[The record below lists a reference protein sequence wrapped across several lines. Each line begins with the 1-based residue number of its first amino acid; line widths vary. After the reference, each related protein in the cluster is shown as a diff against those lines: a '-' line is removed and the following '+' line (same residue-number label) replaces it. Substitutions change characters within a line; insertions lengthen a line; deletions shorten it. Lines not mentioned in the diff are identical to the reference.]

1 MNKRLL
7 LSLLLPVLV
16 LNFTQVKSQ
25 CPSAGFSIQNPICS
39 GQTLNITNSSVGASS
54 YSWDFCPGFFS
65 SNGTLAFDTAFSLSF
80 PGDITVTSEND
91 TTIIFVCGK
100 SNGNIN
106 RVIYG
111 NGPGERPT
119 SFEDL
124 GNFGGIL
131 FNPSDIA
138 LYNQN
143 GTWYGIVVDYGTYS
157 IIRLRFGNSLK
168 NSPDSVTVLLNSSNS
183 NLTTPWSVKLASDS
197 TGNIFG
203 LVGNFTAGTM
213 TLLDFG
219 NSILNT
225 PVPSSPIPVTG
236 ASFVLDLILA
246 HSCGNWYAFIAGYNS
261 GNVVRADFGAQLSNT
276 PTFQTI
282 ITSGSPSDL
291 ALVQDSS
298 HWKLMVANYSG
309 HNIDRYDLGPDLG
322 GNSPSFLG
330 SNYFSGS
337 NPKGLGLIREGGSQ
351 FLYALYTGSN
361 QVQTI
366 EYSHPCPVNRATSS
380 DMNPSNIV
388 FSDGGSLPVT
398 LTIHDAFGN
407 SSSIT
412 NQVNIDYAP
421 NLNFTIENTCLGDT
435 TRFIDLSTI
444 SSGFISSWHWDFGNG
459 DTSNVQSP
467 SYIYSDTGN
476 YTVTLRASGS
486 SGCESISSVI
496 IRISPIPLA
505 SFSSNPG
512 CSEAPIV
519 FNDLSSVSSGS
530 ISSWAW
536 DFGNSDSST
545 ISNPTYVFNTGGNYI
560 VTLTITSDGGCTS
573 SDTQNIL
580 INHRP
585 IAEYKA
591 TNTCVGQVVQFI
603 DNSTVG
609 NATITG
615 YTWDFGDTN
624 TDTIANPGH
633 TYLGGV
639 NNYTV
644 TQIVFASNGCIDTV
658 VQDIK
663 VNNIPVAGFTFSP
676 ATVCQGND
684 VQFTDLSSVSGDTLS
699 GWFWDFDDGTT
710 DSSQSPVHQFATPG
724 IKTVTLIAYSPSNCP
739 SAASQQSITI
749 TASPVALFSSTDACL
764 NSPTQFTDLSST
776 PTGTTI
782 VSRHWTFENGDTSV
796 QTNPS
801 YTFSAAGIFPV
812 RLTVTSNEGC
822 TNTVNSNTII
832 HALPNAAFAVSN
844 LCVNQVTSFT
854 NLSTTD
860 SLSYI
865 AGYSWNFGDF
875 GSGTSNTSNLPDPTH
890 TYSSTSIFNVFLIA
904 TTNFSCSDTS
914 LVQLRINASP
924 TSNFTYSPTCYGDLM
939 EFFNPGSSL
948 DSAYIWRFGDSQTNQ
963 LKEPAH
969 FYAFPGNYTVTLTV
983 YAQGGCATTSSK
995 QVSVSPIPSANFA
1008 QTPACIDAVFQFV
1021 DSSSVSSGSIISWN
1035 WLIDSA
1041 PLIDSIRNPVYTFT
1055 DTGTYS
1061 INLTVTSDIGCKH
1074 SVTKSIRAHPLP
1086 TANFSFNPQFGNPP
1100 LDVQFTDF
1108 SQGALLYSWD
1118 FGDGQAGSNLSAP
1131 SHVYQDTGLFVI
1143 SQFVSS
1149 AFGCTDSNSKNIYV
1163 IKPILD
1169 VAITGDSSYIS
1180 GNYFHIV
1187 SRIANLGT
1195 RQIDSVNIEAR
1206 LADGTNFLENY
1217 VSLIPN
1223 GPAGI
1228 QWYTF
1233 HASFLIS
1240 SSSKLDYYCVKVSEP
1255 NGQSD
1260 DIPSNNEK
1268 CFSRIKEMAVINPY
1282 PNPFTDNVIVRVIL
1296 PYEDD
1301 LTLQL
1306 IDQLGKT
1313 LYEFSEDR
1321 VPKGLTE
1328 FNLNLSDL
1336 PDGLYSVLLR
1346 FRDERIL
1353 KQVVKNS
1360 RIN

>member
-1 MNKRLL
+1 MNKRIL
-7 LSLLLPVLV
+7 LSLFLPAILLYTAP
-16 LNFTQVKSQ
+16 VKSQ
-25 CPSAGFSIQNPICS
+25 CPSAGFSIQGPICS
-39 GQTLNITNSSVGASS
+39 GQTLSITNSSVGATD

-65 SNGTLAFDTAFSLSF
+65 TNGTLASDTTFSLSF

-91 TTIIFVCGK
+91 TTIVFICGK
-100 SNGNIN
+100 SNGNLN
-106 RVIYG
+106 RVTYD
-111 NGPGERPT
+111 NGPGESPT

-138 LYNQN
+138 FYNQN
-143 GTWYGIVVDYGTYS
+143 GTWYGILVDYGTYS
-157 IIRLRFGNSLK
+157 VVRLRFGTSLS
-168 NSPDSVTVLLNSSNS
+168 NTPDSVTVLLNSSNS
-183 NLTTPWSVKLASDS
+183 NLNTPWSVKIASDS
-197 TGNIFG
+197 TGNIYG
-203 LVGNFTAGTM
+203 LVGNFTTGTM
-213 TLLDFG
+213 TMLDFG

-236 ASFVLDLILA
+236 APFVLDLVLA
-246 HSCGNWYAFIAGYNS
+246 HSCGQWYAFIAGYNS
-261 GNVVRADFGAQLSNT
+261 GNIVRADFGSQLSNT

-298 HWKLMVANYSG
+298 HWKLIVANYSS
-309 HNIDRYDLGPDLG
+309 HNIDRYDIGPNLNG
-322 GNSPSFLG
+322 SSPSFLG
-330 SNYFSGS
+330 SNYFSGA
-337 NPKGLGLIREGGSQ
+337 NPKGLGLMREAGSQ
-351 FLYALYTGSN
+351 YLYALYTGSN
-361 QVQTI
+361 QLQTI
-366 EYSHPCPVNRATSS
+366 EYSHPCPVNQATSS
-380 DMNPSNIV
+380 DMNPSNII

-398 LTIHDAFGN
+398 LTIRDVNGN
-407 SSSIT
+407 TSSIT
-412 NQVNIDYAP
+412 NQVNVDFAP

-435 TRFIDLSTI
+435 TQFIDSSTI
-444 SSGFISSWHWDFGNG
+444 STGFITSWHWDFGNG

-467 SYIYSDTGN
+467 SYIYSDTGSF
-476 YTVTLRASGS
+476 TVTLRASGS
-486 SGCESISSVI
+486 SGCESVSSMNL
-496 IRISPIPLA
+496 RISPIPIA

-512 CSEAPIV
+512 CSEAPIT
-519 FNDLSSVSSGS
+519 FNDLSTVMSGS
-530 ISSWAW
+530 ISNWAW
-536 DFGNSDSST
+536 DFGNSDTST
-545 ISNPTYVFNTGGNYI
+545 SGNPTYIFSIGGNYN
-560 VTLTITSDGGCTS
+560 VTLTVTSDGGCS
-573 SDTQNIL
+573 SSNSQNIL

-585 IAEYKA
+585 IASYQA
-591 TNTCVGQVVQFI
+591 SNTCVGQVVQFV
-603 DNSTVG
+603 DNSTVS
-609 NATITG
+609 NASITG
-615 YTWDFGDTN
+615 YTWDFGDSN
-624 TDTIANPGH
+624 TDTVSNPGH

-644 TQIVFASNGCIDTV
+644 TQIVSASNGCIDTV
-658 VQDIK
+658 IQDIK
-663 VNNIPVAGFTFSP
+663 VNNIPVAGFTFNPS
-676 ATVCQGND
+676 TVCQGND
-684 VQFTDLSSVSGDTLS
+684 VQFTDISNVSGDTLS
-699 GWFWDFDDGTT
+699 GWFWDFGDGTT
-710 DSSQSPVHQFATPG
+710 GSSQNPVHQFATPG
-724 IKTVTLIAYSPSNCP
+724 TKTVSLIAYSPSNCP
-739 SAASQQSITI
+739 SASSQQNITI
-749 TASPVALFSSTDACL
+749 TASPVALFSSTAACL

-776 PTGTTI
+776 PTGTTLI
-782 VSRHWTFENGDTSV
+782 SRHWTFENGDTSI

-801 YTFSAAGIFPV
+801 YIYSSAGIFTV
-812 RLTVTSNEGC
+812 QLTVTSNEGC
-822 TNTVNSNTII
+822 TNTINDTTTI
-832 HALPNAAFAVSN
+832 HALPNAAFSTSN
-844 LCVNQVTSFT
+844 LCVNQVTTFT
-854 NLSTTD
+854 NLTTVD
-860 SLSYI
+860 SLSNI

-875 GSGTSNTSNLPDPTH
+875 GSGTSNTSNLSDPSH
-890 TYSSTSIFNVFLIA
+890 SYSTTSIFNVFLIA

-914 LVQLRINASP
+914 VVQLRINSSP
-924 TSNFTYSPTCYGDLM
+924 PSNFTYSPTCYGDLM
-939 EFFNPGSSL
+939 EFFNPGSAL
-948 DSAYIWRFGDSQTNQ
+948 DSAYLWRFGDSQLNQ

-995 QVSVSPIPSANFA
+995 IVSVSPIPKANFA
-1008 QTPACIDAVFQFV
+1008 QTPACLDASFQFI
-1021 DSSSVSSGSIISWN
+1021 DSSSVSTGSIISWD
-1035 WLIDSA
+1035 WLIDSFS
-1041 PLIDSIRNPVYTFT
+1041 LLDSIRNPVYVFS
-1055 DTGTYS
+1055 DTGSYS
-1061 INLTVTSDIGCKH
+1061 VNLTVTSDIGCKH
-1074 SVTKSIRAHPLP
+1074 SVTKTITAHPLP

-1108 SQGALLYSWD
+1108 SQGAFQYVWD
-1118 FGDGQAGSNLSAP
+1118 FGDGQTGSSLDEP
-1131 SHVYQDTGLFVI
+1131 SHVYQDTGLFII
-1143 SQFVSS
+1143 SQFVTSV
-1149 AFGCTDSNSKNIYV
+1149 FGCKDSISKNIYV

-1206 LADGTNFLENY
+1206 LADGTNFLEKH

-1223 GPAGI
+1223 GPSGI

-1306 IDQLGKT
+1306 IDQLGKVQ
-1313 LYEFSEDR
+1313 YQVSAER
-1321 VPKGLTE
+1321 VQKGLTE
-1328 FNLNLSDL
+1328 FNLNMSTLSD
-1336 PDGLYSVLLR
+1336 GIYTVLLQ
-1346 FRDERIL
+1346 FRDERIS